1 MTPKIIELK
10 QAPVVLVGLSERP
23 VEVKDSYAN
32 GFIYKDKKG
41 YIESEYLEDY
51 CDWEDSKLVGILSD
65 LTEEQ
70 FAECVDWYD
79 YSHEDDLTALYAFKD
94 YVNGIKEA
102 NDYWDEYPFDAA
114 KESFYS
120 LLESEN
126 VYTENPHGKEPEY
139 VITQYGVLPEGYK
152 RFENDHNKWQ
162 EAQSRTIDPTQTV
175 VLLRKE
181 GA

>member
-10 QAPVVLVGLSERP
+10 HAPVVLVELPERP

-32 GFIYKDKKG
+32 GFIYKDKTG

-70 FAECVDWYD
+70 FAEWAVKYPGNA
-79 YSHEDDLTALYAFKD
+79 TTQR
-94 YVNGIKEA
+94 YVNHAHKDKSAGMQVSRVSSPSTYRA
-102 NDYWDEYPFDAA
+102 SD
-114 KESFYS
+114 SCLS

-126 VYTENPHGKEPEY
+126 VYTENPYGAEEPESCRCMGPCGRPCRH
-139 VITQYGVLPEGYK
+139 V
-152 RFENDHNKWQ
+152 DWM
-162 EAQSRTIDPTQTV
+162 EAQDMVIDPARTV
-175 VLLRKE
+175 VLIRKE
-181 GA
+181 DK